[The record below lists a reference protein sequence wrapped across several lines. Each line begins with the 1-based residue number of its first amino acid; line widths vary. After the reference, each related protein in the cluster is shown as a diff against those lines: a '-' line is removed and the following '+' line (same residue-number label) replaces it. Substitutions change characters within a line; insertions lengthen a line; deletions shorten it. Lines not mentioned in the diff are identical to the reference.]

1 MGIDNVVSWRNVDKP
16 NAIQKENYH
25 QFLCRVLILPVLP
38 DCNIPYKIFFFFDH
52 IEYNTKLCHPN
63 CNFPCNNFDFLSAG
77 VHCQSRCR
85 ELELFSEHY
94 GIFLINRTF
103 SNFRTDNSNNPNY
116 DIGQTVSHFHSAI
129 MLLAPG
135 W

>member
-25 QFLCRVLILPVLP
+25 QFLCRVLIMPVLP
-38 DCNIPYKIFFFFDH
+38 DCNIPY
-52 IEYNTKLCHPN
+52 TKLCHPN

-103 SNFRTDNSNNPNY
+103 SNFRTNNSNNPNY
-116 DIGQTVSHFHSAI
+116 DIDQTVSHFDSAI
-129 MLLAPG
+129 ILAMFDLIASNHITSFQ
-135 W
+135 